1 MRQYSIDGNL
11 YAEDDN
17 RLQAALAR
25 IHTSKSRPL
34 CLCARPGVPMYVSKV
49 AGHYVIK
56 RMPDSGADHSAD
68 CDSYDPPAQLSG
80 LGEVLGHAIKE
91 DVEDGTT
98 VLKLA
103 FALNKIAGRA
113 PPSASDSEQGSI
125 TADST
130 KLTIRSLLHYL
141 WDQSHLTHWNPG
153 MLGRRSWATVHK
165 YISRA
170 AQDKVTKGM
179 DLPSRLYVPEPWYVD
194 RKDDIAQRRSALLAQ
209 AATSDRSGQKLFI
222 LVGEVKEVVAAR
234 YGRKMVL
241 KQVPD
246 FFFML
251 SDELNKKLKVFQSE
265 FSLWTAF
272 DEIHLM
278 TIATFS
284 VDSAGL
290 AQVEEMALMV
300 TNEHWIPF
308 ASVDEKNLI
317 ESLITNG
324 RRFVKGLRYNMPSSR
339 PLASVVLSDTEPKQT
354 AVYLVPASA
363 SDDYMTALG
372 DLTADSKFEH
382 VQWLGGDRMPDLPR
396 SARAAPL
403 HSTGLESAG

>member
-1 MRQYSIDGNL
+1 MRQYAIDGNH
-11 YAEDDN
+11 YAEDDA
-17 RLQAALAR
+17 RLQAVLAR
-25 IHTSKSRPL
+25 IHNSKSRPL
-34 CLCARPGVPMYVSKV
+34 CMCSRPGVPMYVSKID
-49 AGHYVIK
+49 GHYLIK

-80 LGEVLGHAIKE
+80 LGEVLGQAIKE

-98 VLKLA
+98 VLKLG

-113 PPSASDSEQGSI
+113 PPSASDSEHGSI

-153 MLGRRSWATVHK
+153 MLGRRNWATVHK
-165 YISRA
+165 FLRRA

-179 DLPSRLYVPEPWYVD
+179 DLPSRLYVPEPFYVE
-194 RKDDIAQRRSALLAQ
+194 RKDEIAQRRSALLAQ
-209 AATSDRSGQKLFI
+209 ASTKDRSGQKLFI
-222 LVGEVKEVVAAR
+222 VVGEVKEVVAAR

-272 DEIHLM
+272 DEIHLL

-300 TNEHWIPF
+300 ANEHWIPF

-317 ESLITNG
+317 EALVTNG

-354 AVYLVPASA
+354 AVYLVPSSA
-363 SDDYMTALG
+363 SEDFMTALG
-372 DLTADSKFEH
+372 ELTADDKFEH
-382 VQWLGGDRMPDLPR
+382 VQWLSGDRMPELPR
-396 SARAAPL
+396 PAKTAASRPAATQ
-403 HSTGLESAG
+403 SVG

>member
-1 MRQYSIDGNL
+1 
-11 YAEDDN
+11 
-17 RLQAALAR
+17 
-25 IHTSKSRPL
+25 
-34 CLCARPGVPMYVSKV
+34 
-49 AGHYVIK
+49 
-56 RMPDSGADHSAD
+56 
-68 CDSYDPPAQLSG
+68 
-80 LGEVLGHAIKE
+80 
-91 DVEDGTT
+91 
-98 VLKLA
+98 
-103 FALNKIAGRA
+103 
-113 PPSASDSEQGSI
+113 
-125 TADST
+125 
-130 KLTIRSLLHYL
+130 
-141 WDQSHLTHWNPG
+141 
-153 MLGRRSWATVHK
+153 
-165 YISRA
+165 
-170 AQDKVTKGM
+170 
-179 DLPSRLYVPEPWYVD
+179 VD